1 MFMLSSFKKYL
12 NKHIM
17 NKVQDS
23 CLFIATLLAV
33 FYVEV
38 KNLLTS
44 GKHVYDRII
53 SPRGEV

>member
-1 MFMLSSFKKYL
+1 MLSSFKKYL

-23 CLFIATLLAV
+23 GLVIATLLAV

>member
-1 MFMLSSFKKYL
+1 MLSSFKKYL

-23 CLFIATLLAV
+23 GLVIATLLAV

-38 KNLLTS
+38 ENLLTS
-44 GKHVYDRII
+44 GKHLYDRII
-53 SPRGEV
+53 SSRVEV